1 MYPFRLGHTKDFS
14 RNPVGQPEHEQDLLR
29 CFLPRIEN
37 KLLLQTQMENTNWK
51 RMILALQKQNQPLKE
66 QRLTQHF
73 QISNGRL
80 FDVSLSN
87 GKKSL
92 RLCLPKQ
99 YKNIALQAFHEDEI
113 AGHLGITKTL
123 HKLTKRFI

>member
-1 MYPFRLGHTKDFS
+1 MNPFRPGHTKDFS

-29 CFLPRIEN
+29 YFLPRVEN
-37 KLLLQTQMENTNWK
+37 KLLLQTQIENTNWQ
-51 RMILALQKQNQPLKE
+51 RMIIALQKQNQSLKE
-66 QRLTQHF
+66 QRLTQNF

-99 YKNIALQAFHEDEI
+99 YKNIALQVWRIDA
-113 AGHLGITKTL
+113 
-123 HKLTKRFI
+123 RPSVM